1 MGEIF
6 FIFLCFLLLSKQE
19 IYHISQ
25 TLEIESMISN
35 KRIRMTNDS
44 QKLMFNEERQMLI
57 VSNTRIDLFR
67 EDKRKIADHL
77 KKIEADLAIL
87 ESSYYFPKSKPGK
100 TQLGKLMRCLSKN
113 ILLSERGYDFE

>member
-35 KRIRMTNDS
+35 KKIRMTNDS

>member
-1 MGEIF
+1 F

>member
-1 MGEIF
+1 
-6 FIFLCFLLLSKQE
+6 LCFLLLSKQE